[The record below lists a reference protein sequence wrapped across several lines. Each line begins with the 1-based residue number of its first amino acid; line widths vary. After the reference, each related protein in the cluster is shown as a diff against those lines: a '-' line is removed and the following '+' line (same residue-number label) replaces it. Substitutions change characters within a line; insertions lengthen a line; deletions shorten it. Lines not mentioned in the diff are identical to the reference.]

1 MIRRLLLFTLP
12 LLLIAGILL
21 APSYLRYMRTRG
33 AVPPGV
39 RVAGLEFGSAD
50 ADAVADALNR
60 RFAEPLLVYYGDQ
73 RIILRPQILDYQVD
87 VAAILAEARSYET
100 PGHLLRVWVAEA
112 LERPLPAVDLPL
124 RYTLDRDR
132 LDAWLS
138 DLAARYDRPATPPVA
153 APDGLALL
161 PGQAGR
167 QLDLAASRD
176 RIIAALSDPHT
187 RTVNLIVREA
197 APPPPDRQLLA
208 DLLQARVDRFGGV
221 AGLFLHHLA
230 TGQEVAINAD
240 VAYSGMGTLKLA
252 ILIETMRKLDAPLA
266 PYTTRMISAT
276 ATLAG
281 TAAANELLTLIGDG
295 DIDAG
300 VATLNR
306 SLRRL
311 GLQNTFMAAAFE
323 RTGPTVR
330 TPANTR
336 RDIWADPDPYIQ
348 TTPREIGLLMQML
361 VECARGGGTLLA
373 AYRDQIS
380 QAECQQI
387 VDYLRLNEASDM
399 ILAGVPKGTQAI
411 HRYGYAG
418 DTRGDVAAIW
428 GPAGPYVLSI
438 FLYQRSWL
446 DANLA
451 SGTMAD
457 LSKIVWSYFTL
468 LGE

>member
-1 MIRRLLLFTLP
+1 MRRLVLVIFL

-21 APSYLRYMRTRG
+21 GPSYLRYLRTRG
-33 AVPPGV
+33 AIPAGV
-39 RVAGLEFGSAD
+39 RVAGLEFGNAD
-50 ADAVADALNR
+50 ADAVADSLNR
-60 RFAEPLLVYYGDQ
+60 LFAEPLLVYYDDQ
-73 RIILRPQILDYQVD
+73 RIILRPPMLDYQVD

-112 LERPLPAVDLPL
+112 LERPVPAVNLPL

-132 LDAWLS
+132 LDAWLA
-138 DLAARYDRPATPPVA
+138 DLATRYDRPPTPPTA
-153 APDGLALL
+153 APNGLPIL

-167 QLDLAASRD
+167 QLDLTASRD
-176 RIIAALSDPHT
+176 RIIAALSNPYT
-187 RTVNLIVREA
+187 RTVHLVIRESA
-197 APPPPDRQLLA
+197 APPPERQLLA
-208 DLLQARVDRFGGV
+208 DLLQARMDRFAGV
-221 AGLFLHHLA
+221 AGVFLYHLP

-266 PYTTRMISAT
+266 PYTTRMISET
-276 ATLAG
+276 AALAG
-281 TAAANELLTLIGDG
+281 TAAANELLMLIGDG
-295 DIDAG
+295 DLDAG
-300 VATLNR
+300 VAALNR

-311 GLQNTFMAAAFE
+311 GLQSTFMAAAFD

-330 TPANTR
+330 TPANAR

-348 TTPREIGLLMQML
+348 TTPRESGLLMQML
-361 VECARGGGTLLA
+361 VECERGGGTLLA

-380 QAECQQI
+380 QAECQQL
-387 VDYLRLNEASDM
+387 VDHLQLNEANDM
-399 ILAGVPKGTQAI
+399 ILAGVPQGTRAI
-411 HRYGYAG
+411 HRHGYAG

-446 DANLA
+446 DPNLA

-457 LSKIVWSYFTL
+457 LSKIVWGYFML
-468 LGE
+468 LRE

>member
-1 MIRRLLLFTLP
+1 MRRLLLLALL

-21 APSYLRYMRTRG
+21 APSYLRYLRTRG
-33 AVPPGV
+33 AIPPGV
-39 RVAGLEFGSAD
+39 KVAGLEFGNAD
-50 ADAVADALNR
+50 ADAVADSLNR
-60 RFAEPLLVYYGDQ
+60 LFAEPLLVYYDDQ

-112 LERPLPAVDLPL
+112 LDRPVPTVDLPL
-124 RYTLDRDR
+124 RYTFDHDR

-138 DLAARYDRPATPPVA
+138 DLAARYDRPPSPPTA
-153 APDGLALL
+153 DADALAIL
-161 PGQAGR
+161 PGRSGR

-187 RTVNLIVREA
+187 RTVSLVIRES
-197 APPPPDRQLLA
+197 APPPPRWQLLT
-208 DLLQARVDRFGGV
+208 DLLQARLERFGGV
-221 AGLFLHHLA
+221 AGLFLYHLP
-230 TGQEVAINAD
+230 TGQEAAINAD

-252 ILIETMRKLDAPLA
+252 ILIETMRKFDPPLA
-266 PYTTRMISAT
+266 PYTTRMISET
-276 ATLAG
+276 AALAG
-281 TAAANELLTLIGDG
+281 TAAANELLMLIGDG
-295 DIDAG
+295 DIDVG
-300 VATLNR
+300 VAALNR

-311 GLQNTFMAAAFE
+311 GLQNTFMAAPFDRA
-323 RTGPTVR
+323 GPAVR

-336 RDIWADPDPYIQ
+336 RDVWADPDPNIQ

-361 VECARGGGTLLA
+361 VECERGGGTLLA
-373 AYRDQIS
+373 AYRDQIT
-380 QAECQQI
+380 QAECQQL
-387 VDYLRLNEASDM
+387 VGYLQLNAANEM
-399 ILAGVPKGTQAI
+399 ILAGIPKGTRAI
-411 HRYGYAG
+411 HRHGYAG

-451 SGTMAD
+451 SATMAD
-457 LSKIVWSYFTL
+457 LSKIVWSYFAL
-468 LGE
+468 SGG